1 MTYQRKVFR
10 ILSKLKQ
17 FSFKGA
23 QIRYALC
30 APARIRTWNNCFE
43 GSRDI
48 HFTTRAFVLTV
59 RQIYISYGEN
69 QSILIFCYQK
79 VVEINKI
86 V

>member
-1 MTYQRKVFR
+1 
-10 ILSKLKQ
+10 
-17 FSFKGA
+17 
-23 QIRYALC
+23 
-30 APARIRTWNNCFE
+30 
-43 GSRDI
+43 
-48 HFTTRAFVLTV
+48 VLTV